1 MSFEATLK
9 DLKNGQYQSVYFLQ
23 GEEPYYI
30 DQVSDFI
37 AKNVL
42 GEGERDF
49 NQSVLYGKDVA
60 IQDILNEARQYPMMA
75 SHRVVIV
82 KEAQELSR
90 TITQLHD
97 YIKSPTDTTLL
108 VICYKYKKLDGKTKM
123 AKDLKSK
130 GFIHTSEAIRDYKM
144 PEWIIGQAKKK
155 GLIVAPNAA
164 VLMAENLGNDL
175 NKIIKTFN
183 KLEIV
188 LEGETVVDEK
198 IVYKHVGISR
208 DFNDF
213 ELQKALAKKDILKAN
228 LICTHYGNNPKN
240 HPLVVTVSVLYGFF
254 SKLLKYHVLNSKLP
268 SNELPRAL
276 GVNPFFVKDYA
287 AASRI
292 YSMGKLAKIVGYL
305 READLK
311 SKGVGNATTSDAEIL
326 KELIFKIL
334 H

>member
-1 MSFEATLK
+1 MSFDAILK
-9 DLKNGQYQSVYFLQ
+9 DLKNGQFKPVYFLQ

-30 DQVSDFI
+30 DLVSDYI

-42 GEGERDF
+42 DEGERDF
-49 NQSVLYGKDVA
+49 NQSILYGKDVVV
-60 IQDILNEARQYPMMA
+60 QDILNEARQYPMMA
-75 SHRVVIV
+75 SYRVVIV

-97 YIKSPTDTTLL
+97 YLMAPTETTIL

-123 AKDLKSK
+123 AKDLKK
-130 GFIHTSEAIRDYKM
+130 AGHLHTSEAIRDYKM
-144 PEWIIGQAKKK
+144 PEWIIAEGKKN

-164 VLMAENLGNDL
+164 MLMAENLGTDL
-175 NKIIKTFN
+175 NKIVKTFK
-183 KLEIV
+183 KLQIV
-188 LEGETVVDEK
+188 LEGENVVDEK
-198 IVYKHVGISR
+198 TVYKHVGISR

-213 ELQKALAKKDILKAN
+213 ELQKALAKKDVLKAN

-240 HPLVVTVSVLYGFF
+240 HPIVVTVSVLYGFF
-254 SKLLKYHVLNSKLP
+254 SKLLKYHVLKAKVP
-268 SNELPRAL
+268 QAELPRAL
-276 GVNPFFVKDYA
+276 GVNPFFVKEYA
-287 AASRI
+287 AASQK
-292 YSMGKLAKIVGYL
+292 YSMGKLAKIIGYL

-311 SKGVGNATTSDAEIL
+311 SKGVGNASTSDAEIL

>member
-1 MSFEATLK
+1 MSFEAVLK
-9 DLKNGQYQSVYFLQ
+9 DLKNGQYQPVYFLQ
-23 GEEPYYI
+23 GEEPYFI
-30 DQVSDFI
+30 DEVSEYI

-42 GEGERDF
+42 DEGERDF
-49 NQSVLYGKDVA
+49 NQSILYGKDVS

-90 TITQLHD
+90 TITQLED
-97 YIKSPTDTTLL
+97 YCKAPTSTTLL

-123 AKDLKSK
+123 AKDLKK
-130 GFIHTSEAIRDYKM
+130 TGYLLTSEAIRDYKM
-144 PEWIIGQAKKK
+144 PEWIIAEGKKN

-164 VLMAENLGNDL
+164 MLMAENLGTDL
-175 NKIIKTFN
+175 SKIIKTFK
-183 KLEIV
+183 KLQIV
-188 LEGETVVDEK
+188 LEGETVIDEK
-198 IVYKHVGISR
+198 TVYKHVGISR

-254 SKLLKYHVLNSKLP
+254 SKLLKYHVLSSKVP
-268 SNELPRAL
+268 QAELPRAL
-276 GVNPFFVKDYA
+276 GVNPFFVKEYA
-287 AASRI
+287 AASKV
-292 YSMGKLAKIVGYL
+292 YSMGKLAKIIGYL

-311 SKGVGNATTSDAEIL
+311 SKGVGNASTSDAEIL

>member
-1 MSFEATLK
+1 MSFEAIIK
-9 DLKNGQYQSVYFLQ
+9 DLEKGQFKPVYFLQ

-30 DQVSDFI
+30 DLVSDYVS
-37 AKNVL
+37 KNVL
-42 GEGERDF
+42 DEGERDF
-49 NQSVLYGKDVA
+49 NQSILYGKDIV

-90 TITQLHD
+90 TIIQLHD
-97 YIKSPTDTTLL
+97 YLMSPTETTIL

-123 AKDLKSK
+123 AKDLKQA
-130 GFIHTSEAIRDYKM
+130 GHLYTSEPIRDYNM
-144 PEWIIGQAKKK
+144 PEWIIAEGKKK

-164 VLMAENLGNDL
+164 MLMAENLGTDL
-175 NKIIKTFN
+175 SKIIKTFK
-183 KLEIV
+183 KLQIV
-188 LEGETVVDEK
+188 LEGETVIDEK
-198 IVYKHVGISR
+198 TVYKHVGISR

-240 HPLVVTVSVLYGFF
+240 HPIVVTVGILYGFF
-254 SKLLKYHVLNSKLP
+254 SKLLKYHVMKAQVP
-268 SNELPRAL
+268 QAELPRAL
-276 GVNPFFVKDYA
+276 GVNPFFVKEYA
-287 AASRI
+287 AASQK
-292 YSMGKLAKIVGYL
+292 YSMGKLAKIIGYL

-311 SKGVGNATTSDAEIL
+311 SKGVGNTSTSEAEIL

>member
-1 MSFEATLK
+1 MSFDALLN
-9 DLKNGQYQSVYFLQ
+9 DLKKGQYQPVYFLQ

-30 DQVSDFI
+30 DLVSDYI

-42 GEGERDF
+42 DEGERDF
-49 NQSVLYGKDVA
+49 NQSVLYGKDVV

-97 YIKSPTDTTLL
+97 YLTTPTATTLL

-123 AKDLKSK
+123 AKDLKK
-130 GFIHTSEAIRDYKM
+130 AGFIYTSEAVRDYKM
-144 PEWIIGQAKKK
+144 PEWIIAEGKKQ

-164 VLMAENLGNDL
+164 VLMAENLGTDL
-175 NKIIKTFN
+175 NKIVKTFN
-183 KLEIV
+183 KLQIV
-188 LEGETVVDEK
+188 LEGDTVIDEK

-208 DFNDF
+208 EFNDF
-213 ELQKALAKKDILKAN
+213 ELQKALAKKDVLKAN

-240 HPLVVTVSVLYGFF
+240 HPIVVTVSVLYGFF
-254 SKLLKYHVLNSKLP
+254 SKLLKYHVLKAKVP
-268 SNELPRAL
+268 QAELPRAL
-276 GVNPFFVKDYA
+276 GVNPFFVKEYA
-287 AASRI
+287 AASQQ
-292 YSMGKLAKIVGYL
+292 YSMGKLAKIIGYL

-311 SKGVGNATTSDAEIL
+311 SKGVGNASTSDAEIL

>member
-1 MSFEATLK
+1 MSFDTVLK
-9 DLKNGQYQSVYFLQ
+9 DLKNGQYQPVYFLQ

-30 DQVSDFI
+30 DQVSDYI
-37 AKNVL
+37 NKHVL
-42 GEGERDF
+42 DEGERDF
-49 NQSVLYGKDVA
+49 NQSILYGKDIS
-60 IQDILNEARQYPMMA
+60 IQDILNESRQYPMMA

-82 KEAQELSR
+82 REAQELSR
-90 TITQLHD
+90 TITQLHE
-97 YIKSPTDTTLL
+97 YCTSPTETTIL

-123 AKDLKSK
+123 AKDLKK
-130 GFIHTSEAIRDYKM
+130 AGYLYTSEAIRDYKL
-144 PEWIIGQAKKK
+144 PEWIIAEGKKH

-164 VLMAENLGNDL
+164 MLMADNLGTDL
-175 NKIIKTFN
+175 SKIIKTFA
-183 KLEIV
+183 KLKIV
-188 LEGETVVDEK
+188 LEGETVIDEK

-213 ELQKALAKKDILKAN
+213 ELQKALAKKDVLKAN

-254 SKLLKYHVLNSKLP
+254 SKLLKYHTLKSKVP
-268 SNELPRAL
+268 QAELPRAL
-276 GVNPFFVKDYA
+276 GVNPFFVKEYA
-287 AASRI
+287 AASQK
-292 YSMGKLAKIVGYL
+292 YSMGKLAKIIGYL

-311 SKGVGNATTSDAEIL
+311 SKGVGNASTSDAEIL